1 VNSNSGFTVQR
12 MLIGAVALA
21 ALLATP
27 HFLSFHHQDLL
38 IFLTINVL
46 AVCSYRLVTL
56 TGEWSLIHAVMMG
69 VGAYTVAL
77 LVNHFDL
84 AIWFTL
90 PLAGTAAGLVAA
102 LLCFPLLRMTQ
113 FYFLIGS
120 FAAGEAIRLTWVEFV
135 GVFGGTSGLRGV
147 EAPIVFGIDF
157 LDPIPYFYF
166 SLAVVMLCL
175 FILYR
180 IENSRVGLTLHAIHW
195 KSALAESVGVD
206 AWRYRALAFIVGSF
220 FVGIAGGLKIHYLG
234 SVTPNQFTV
243 GFMVFIL
250 IWVIVGGYNK
260 FYGPI
265 IGVVVLTI
273 FDESIRSFEVLRPAI
288 YGAMLILSI
297 LFLPLGLESV
307 PGKLK
312 SWFGIGSPPPEPPL
326 SDQ

>member
-1 VNSNSGFTVQR
+1 MV
-12 MLIGAVALA
+12 IGAIALA

-77 LVNHFDL
+77 LVNHLDL

-206 AWRYRALAFIVGSF
+206 AWRYRALAFILGSF

-307 PGKLK
+307 PGKIK

>member
-1 VNSNSGFTVQR
+1 MNSKSGFTVQR
-12 MLIGAVALA
+12 MVIGAIALA

-147 EAPIVFGIDF
+147 EAPVVFGIDF

-307 PGKLK
+307 PGKIK
-312 SWFGIGSPPPEPPL
+312 SWFGVGSPPPEPPL

>member
-1 VNSNSGFTVQR
+1 VNSKSGFTVQR
-12 MLIGAVALA
+12 MVIGAIALA

-77 LVNHFDL
+77 LVNHFDM

-307 PGKLK
+307 PGKIK
-312 SWFGIGSPPPEPPL
+312 SWFGVGSPPPEPPL

>member
-1 VNSNSGFTVQR
+1 MV
-12 MLIGAVALA
+12 IGAVALA

-206 AWRYRALAFIVGSF
+206 AWRYRALAFILGSF

-307 PGKLK
+307 PGKIK

>member
-1 VNSNSGFTVQR
+1 MNSNSGFTVQR

>member
-1 VNSNSGFTVQR
+1 MNKQGLFSPRNMIVGG
-12 MLIGAVALA
+12 L
-21 ALLATP
+21 LLAFFLIAP
-27 HFLSFHHQDLL
+27 HFMKLHHQDLL

-46 AVCSYRLVTL
+46 VVCSYRLVTL

-69 VGAYTVAL
+69 VGAYTVSL
-77 LVNHFDL
+77 L
-84 AIWFTL
+84 AIHSTLDMWFTL
-90 PLAGTAAGLVAA
+90 PLAGTAAALVAA
-102 LLCFPLLRMTQ
+102 ALCFPLLRMTQ

-120 FAAGEAIRLTWVEFV
+120 FAAGEAIRLIWVEWV
-135 GVFGGTSGLRGV
+135 SVFGGTSGLRGA
-147 EAPIVFGIDF
+147 EAPIIFGIDF
-157 LDPIPYFYF
+157 LDPIPYLYL
-166 SLAVVMLCL
+166 SLGVVSFCL

-195 KSALAESVGVD
+195 KAPLAESVGVD
-206 AWRYRALAFIVGSF
+206 AWKYRALAFIIGSF

-234 SVTPNQFTV
+234 TVTPNQFTI

-265 IGVVVLTI
+265 IGVVVLTV
-273 FDESIRSFEVLRPAI
+273 FDESIRSLEILRPAI
-288 YGAMLILSI
+288 YGGVLILSI

-312 SWFGIGSPPPEPPL
+312 AWFGIGTKPHEPPL
-326 SDQ
+326 TDH

>member
-1 VNSNSGFTVQR
+1 MNSNSGFTVQR

-90 PLAGTAAGLVAA
+90 PLAGTAAGLIAA